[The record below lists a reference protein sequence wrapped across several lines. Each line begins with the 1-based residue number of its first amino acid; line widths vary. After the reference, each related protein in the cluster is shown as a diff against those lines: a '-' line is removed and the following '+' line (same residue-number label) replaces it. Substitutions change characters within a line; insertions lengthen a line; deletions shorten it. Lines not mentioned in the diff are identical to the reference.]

1 MGRVAE
7 SLALYKIFNSR
18 EPDFVSAIPDVK
30 IPDRLGLL
38 GRATKLLY
46 RSDKW
51 RSDGRES
58 FYIHPYESDVKC
70 YVPWRNGLDP
80 VEVQAW
86 PGELVQ
92 LGYCVEV
99 EVDQGNGG
107 LGYLTPP
114 KDTILCATPDGRTL
128 VLLHLRQGIL
138 GALTGGRQRITDR
151 GVEDG

>member
-1 MGRVAE
+1 VGRVAE
-7 SLALYKIFNSR
+7 SLSLYKTFNSR
-18 EPDFVSAIPDVK
+18 EPDFVSALPHIRL
-30 IPDRLGLL
+30 PDRLGLV
-38 GRATKLLY
+38 GRATKILY

-58 FYIHPYESDVKC
+58 FYVHPYESDVKC
-70 YVPWRNGLDP
+70 YVPWRTGLEP
-80 VEVQAW
+80 VGVRAW

-92 LGYCVEV
+92 LGHCVDIEFD
-99 EVDQGNGG
+99 EGNGR

-114 KDTILCATPDGRTL
+114 KKTILCATPDGRTL